1 MRPSTGTVA
10 FTTAMTITI
19 LLIVGSA
26 LGLSLLLAMPGLADP
41 LRSLPSNAW
50 WFHYSDP
57 SVAGS
62 RDALWRICAAIAA
75 ACIACVA
82 AFGGFR
88 LYHKGS
94 SPLLPFL
101 MMFLFSLSLECL
113 RAGTALLYAS
123 DRSIGLSIVLTR
135 TIYWGR
141 FMGLLA
147 LLIAGL
153 YCIELKYR
161 KVMVLAGGV
170 FLVSFAMVAYIPM
183 DRTVFLAQLT
193 WKLGDEQSVWF
204 VNLVIGILTVATGCA
219 AALSRRDIRFLW
231 LSAGFMLL
239 LAAREF
245 LFFATH
251 PVMLAAGLACLAGGC
266 LLCLRILSAIYQRA
280 GEKLGI

>member
-10 FTTAMTITI
+10 FTAAMTFTI

-26 LGLSLLLAMPGLADP
+26 LGLSLLFGMPGLADP
-41 LRSLPSNAW
+41 LRVLPSNPW

-57 SVAGS
+57 AAAGS

-82 AFGGFR
+82 AFRGFR
-88 LYHKGS
+88 LYRKGS

-123 DRSIGLSIVLTR
+123 DSSIGLSIVLTR

-170 FLVSFAMVAYIPM
+170 FLVSFAMVAYIPI

-204 VNLVIGILTVATGCA
+204 VNLVIGILTVATSCT

-231 LSAGFMLL
+231 LSAGFTLL
-239 LAAREF
+239 LGAREL

-266 LLCLRILSAIYQRA
+266 LLCLRTLSAIYQQA